1 MVTLIAWLL
10 AGASTAGLVI
20 IWFVSAYRELV
31 RAKQSVEN
39 AVQQVKL
46 HIDGY
51 AQVCHGPYEAA
62 AENSLSV
69 SRLIYREAVKNYEAA
84 RYKPVNRL
92 PALLLGYRAISKADG
107 P

>member
-1 MVTLIAWLL
+1 MSNWIPWVIA
-10 AGASTAGLVI
+10 GISTAGLVI
-20 IWFVSAYRELV
+20 VWFVSAYRELA

-39 AVQQVKL
+39 AIRQVKL
-46 HIDGY
+46 HIDGC

-69 SRLIYREAVKNYEAA
+69 SRSIYHEAIKSYEAI
-84 RYKPVNRL
+84 RHKPVNRL
-92 PALLLGYRAISKADG
+92 PALLLGYCAVPKADE